1 MAKNLRVPAA
11 AKAVAAAG
19 AGGRAAGAATPGRA
33 GGRAAGAAG
42 AFGRAATATAAAR
55 LPVVHSVPEIE
66 RQLGSLWARADVAR
80 AEAERAHEAMAE
92 DHGRAGARLA
102 AARAAAA
109 LAAREPSGAGERH
122 VVARSSVLNL
132 VVVARHRETAER
144 CAATIAHAAGRR
156 PSRSLILLAMDPDG
170 PPGLEAR
177 IDALALSAATGRAE
191 TGAETIHVT
200 TRGETGMHLA
210 SIIVPLLVHDLPVA
224 LWWPDDPQFSSRR
237 ADRLVPLADRL
248 IVDGSSWSGNGMDR
262 LAALADLAHSRR
274 LFVADFAL
282 LRQARWRE
290 ALASVYDLPDL
301 RPHLRAVRS
310 IAVEYA
316 ATQEG
321 DLAGSTNVVR
331 PIYHVAW
338 LASRLGMGVVSP
350 LRPAP
355 GGRRVAVL
363 RQLDHTVDVELRPAS
378 SDLGGGSTVRV
389 EIVSR
394 LRGAELIGDVTAG
407 DRTVEVAVRDKGR
420 ERVRRIYLAPRLHDV
435 DLLERAVEDSATHP
449 VAVEALEMA
458 GRLIGADAAPHGTGE
473 ESEGGGRD

>member
-1 MAKNLRVPAA
+1 MAKNLKVPAA

-19 AGGRAAGAATPGRA
+19 AS
-33 GGRAAGAAG
+33 
-42 AFGRAATATAAAR
+42 GRAATAAVASR

-66 RQLGSLWARADVAR
+66 RQLGMLWARVEAAR
-80 AEAERAHEAMAE
+80 AETERTKQALAEG
-92 DHGRAGARLA
+92 HGRAAPHLS

-109 LAAREPSGAGERH
+109 LAAHEPSGAGERH

-132 VVVARHRETAER
+132 VVVARHHETAER
-144 CAATIAHAAGRR
+144 CAATIVHTAGRR

-200 TRGETGMHLA
+200 ARGETGMHLA

-237 ADRLVPLADRL
+237 AERLAPLADRL
-248 IVDGSSWSGNGMDR
+248 IVDGSSWSGNGIDR
-262 LAALADLAHSRR
+262 LAALADLAHSRQ

-316 ATQEG
+316 AAQEG
-321 DLAGSTNVVR
+321 DPAGLTNVVR

-338 LASRLGMGVVSP
+338 LASRLGMSVVSP
-350 LRPAP
+350 LQGAP
-355 GGRRVAVL
+355 GGRRVATL
-363 RQLDHTVDVELRPAS
+363 RQREHRVDVELRPAGS
-378 SDLGGGSTVRV
+378 ELGEGSTVRV

-394 LRGAELIGDVTAG
+394 LRGAELVGDVTAG

-420 ERVRRIYLAPRLHDV
+420 ERVRRTYLAPKLRDV

-449 VAVEALEMA
+449 VAVETLAMA
-458 GRLIGADAAPHGTGE
+458 GRLIRAEEAPRGPGQG
-473 ESEGGGRD
+473 SEGGGRD